1 MALQPMRRIGD
12 VTKSMGTNLGSSAS
26 RAKSQ
31 LAAMPASGLVAGF
44 NRWLAKR
51 LFGNTARAKIYDKF
65 ARFIDDGG
73 LTETEA
79 IASFQRRYETRNDVR
94 EVIFTEWRAALER
107 GEKFHE
113 AIADW
118 VSPSEQVL
126 IAAGEESGKL
136 GKALRT
142 TSFFLTAQG
151 QMLSALISRLI
162 MPAILL
168 LGMIAI
174 VVMFG
179 LEFQPM
185 LVQQLPLEQW
195 PESGQKLA
203 FMSRAIIE
211 FWWLITPLLVGLVA
225 GVAWL
230 LPNWTG
236 AVRDAVGKLPGVNLL
251 FGTYASYQSAGFLI
265 GLVSMHSAG
274 ITLSESLK
282 RMRELASPWMA
293 AHMDEMLDKLRRGI
307 RDGEAMDTGML
318 PRDMADDVIDYSRST
333 SFGEALEAVGKTAIE
348 DGVKKVTAA
357 AAVAN
362 FLALMLVG
370 GAIVSVYATTMQV
383 TQSASKAAA
392 ARR

>member
-1 MALQPMRRIGD
+1 
-12 VTKSMGTNLGSSAS
+12 
-26 RAKSQ
+26 
-31 LAAMPASGLVAGF
+31 
-44 NRWLAKR
+44 
-51 LFGNTARAKIYDKF
+51 
-65 ARFIDDGG
+65 
-73 LTETEA
+73 
-79 IASFQRRYETRNDVR
+79 
-94 EVIFTEWRAALER
+94 
-107 GEKFHE
+107 
-113 AIADW
+113 
-118 VSPSEQVL
+118 
-126 IAAGEESGKL
+126 
-136 GKALRT
+136 
-142 TSFFLTAQG
+142 
-151 QMLSALISRLI
+151 

-168 LGMIAI
+168 LGMVAI

-185 LVQQLPLEQW
+185 LVQQLPLERW
-195 PESGQKLA
+195 PASGQNLA
-203 FMSRAIIE
+203 FLSRSVIE
-211 FWWLITPLLVGLVA
+211 FWWLFAPLVMGLMA
-225 GVAWL
+225 GIAWL

-236 AVRDAVGKLPGVNLL
+236 AGRESIAKVPGVNVL

-293 AHMDEMLDKLRRGI
+293 AHMDEMLDKLRQGI

-318 PRDMADDVIDYSRST
+318 PREMADDVIDYSRST

-370 GAIVSVYATTMQV
+370 GAIVSVYATTTQV
-383 TQSASKAAA
+383 TQSASKAAS